1 MIERDGNRFN
11 CCESIIML
19 VNEKI
24 LLSGFCQ
31 GVIRAASNLGG
42 GVAGW
47 GNICGALNGAAMVYG
62 LMMGTNGDESPENFL
77 RIREKMRDS
86 TQEFLRCFEEKWGN
100 VNCFDLLGV
109 DTRTEEGKRIYEE
122 NVAKGEYY
130 CEDYVKWSADK
141 IIDTHAGSL

>member
-1 MIERDGNRFN
+1 
-11 CCESIIML
+11 ML

-24 LLSGFCQ
+24 PLPGFSQ

-47 GNICGALNGAAMVYG
+47 GNICGAVNGAAMVYG
-62 LMMGTNGDESPENFL
+62 LLLGTNGDESPENFL
-77 RIREKMRDS
+77 RIREKMREK
-86 TQEFLRCFEEKWGN
+86 TQIFLHFFEEKWGS

-122 NVAKGEYY
+122 NLARGEYY
-130 CEDYVKWSADK
+130 CEEYVKWSANK
-141 IIDTHAGSL
+141 IIELERG